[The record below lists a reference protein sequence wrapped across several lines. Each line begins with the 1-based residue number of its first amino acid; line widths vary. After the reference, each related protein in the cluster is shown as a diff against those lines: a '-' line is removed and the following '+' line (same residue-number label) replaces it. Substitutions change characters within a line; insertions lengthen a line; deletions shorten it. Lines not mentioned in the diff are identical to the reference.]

1 MKKFNEIY
9 DKIINENAYSASKY
23 LYKAIRINPNKII
36 DKSIINE
43 AIEFEPAENEQGG
56 MIIFSTEVNAIELSK
71 NKFINWI
78 KQKVETI
85 KNKFKSYDKI
95 DTLAKK
101 YDLVGWTV
109 GKFLNGRYTGRDG
122 KIYDENS
129 LSVEVVGIDST
140 TLINI
145 AEDICREFNQE
156 SVLVKNYNTKKILF
170 VNGE

>member
-1 MKKFNEIY
+1 MEKFNELY
-9 DKIINENAYSASKY
+9 NKVINENAYSASKY

-36 DKSIINE
+36 DKSVINE
-43 AIEFEPAENEQGG
+43 AIEFELTEDAQGG
-56 MIIFSTEVNAIELSK
+56 MIIFSTEVNAMELST
-71 NKFINWI
+71 NKFLNWI
-78 KQKVETI
+78 KQKVESI
-85 KNKFKSYDKI
+85 KNKFKSYNKI
-95 DTLAKK
+95 DSLAKK

-129 LSVEVVGIDST
+129 LSVEVVGIDSD
-140 TLINI
+140 TLIKL
-145 AEDICREFNQE
+145 AEDLCREFNQE

>member
-1 MKKFNEIY
+1 
-9 DKIINENAYSASKY
+9 
-23 LYKAIRINPNKII
+23 
-36 DKSIINE
+36 
-43 AIEFEPAENEQGG
+43 